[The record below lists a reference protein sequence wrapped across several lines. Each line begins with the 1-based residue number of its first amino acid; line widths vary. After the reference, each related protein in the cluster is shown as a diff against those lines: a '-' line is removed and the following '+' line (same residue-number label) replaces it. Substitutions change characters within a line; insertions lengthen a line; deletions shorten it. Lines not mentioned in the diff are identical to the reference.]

1 MSLVDTN
8 TKNDVS
14 DEFVS
19 LIEQGNRIVSQLST
33 LRIALLNLK
42 STVNLSDIFT
52 ADEETEV
59 DNAIAQLVSDI
70 TDVITY

>member
-70 TDVITY
+70 TDVIT